1 MNLDIAQVPAVDGYL
16 EPVRQTVLGVVL
28 APGLPSS
35 DSRCYG
41 RQGQGP
47 SHLNYFLVIPI
58 GSAQMG
64 MHAASGSGPKNNPAE
79 ALRHSK
85 QGVVDVLN
93 RDHPSAV
100 LLGLDQA
107 GLLQAPGLRPP

>member
-1 MNLDIAQVPAVDGYL
+1 
-16 EPVRQTVLGVVL
+16 
-28 APGLPSS
+28 
-35 DSRCYG
+35 
-41 RQGQGP
+41 
-47 SHLNYFLVIPI
+47 
-58 GSAQMG
+58 MG